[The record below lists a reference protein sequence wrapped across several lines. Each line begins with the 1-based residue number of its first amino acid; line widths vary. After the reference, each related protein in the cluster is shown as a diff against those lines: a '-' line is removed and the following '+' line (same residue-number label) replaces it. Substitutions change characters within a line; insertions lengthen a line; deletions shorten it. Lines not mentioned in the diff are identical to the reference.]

1 MRFSVDFNWQGVRRI
16 QADLLRTGERAEHAG
31 PAFEAI
37 GDLIMDIEEE
47 QFDTQGARTGRRW
60 AAIKPETIARKL
72 RRGEDPRIL
81 HATLRLRESL
91 TNASHPDQIFHVVN
105 NALIFGSSVF
115 YGEIHQN
122 RGLGRGRKRRRAID
136 FTPRDRRDIIRV
148 MQRWIIRG
156 EIR

>member
-1 MRFSVDFNWQGVRRI
+1 MRFSVDFNWQGIKRI
-16 QADLLRTGERAEHAG
+16 QGELLRTGARADNAE

-47 QFDTQGARTGRRW
+47 QFNTQGARTGRRW

-72 RRGEDPRIL
+72 RKGQDPRIL

-91 TNASHPDQIFHVVN
+91 TNASHPDQIFQVFN
-105 NALIFGSSVF
+105 NTLLFGSRVH

-122 RGLGRGRKRRRAID
+122 RGLGRGRKRRRPID
-136 FTPRDRRDIIRV
+136 FTLKDRRDVVRV

-156 EIR
+156 EA